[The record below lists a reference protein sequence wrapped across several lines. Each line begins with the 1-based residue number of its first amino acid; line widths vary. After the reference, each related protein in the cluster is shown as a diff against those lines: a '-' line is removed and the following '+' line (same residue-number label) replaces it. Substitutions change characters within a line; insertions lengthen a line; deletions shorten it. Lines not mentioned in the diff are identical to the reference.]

1 MKLPKMRG
9 KNEDLGRNLKEKNI
23 VAIDLWQW
31 NCWKGRNK
39 NSSNWFVAMLLPKW
53 REKKVAID
61 LWILILDSYSKK
73 YSYSYSF
80 RVSVVFLTEA
90 VWFVCMWCSFI
101 SYSKSIL
108 CMICPMKQIM
118 NLDSKYIDSYF
129 QKKKKYIF
137 LNKKK
142 VHRFLQYEMEEK
154 KNDWCA
160 HCKQKKQKN
169 WDFCKDSLQW
179 IYVSS

>member
-1 MKLPKMRG
+1 M
-9 KNEDLGRNLKEKNI
+9 
-23 VAIDLWQW
+23 
-31 NCWKGRNK
+31 
-39 NSSNWFVAMLLPKW
+39 
-53 REKKVAID
+53 
-61 LWILILDSYSKK
+61 DSYSKK
-73 YSYSYSF
+73 YTYSYSF
-80 RVSVVFLTEA
+80 RVPVVFLTEV

-101 SYSKSIL
+101 SYSKSIF